1 MPISSSKLLPV
12 KSSQVKLKFNQSHAS
27 PLYIWK
33 SESEPKKGHWSKK
46 NDLSFISVYL
56 QPFLQ
61 SFLLC
66 DAYRCYFLDPVTNVF
81 VSGVPRAVTFSQFIN
96 QKHNHKILAYF
107 PHKKIKQCLTD
118 INQCLTNIGQF

>member
-12 KSSQVKLKFNQSHAS
+12 KSSQVKLKLNQSHAS

-61 SFLLC
+61 PFLLC

-81 VSGVPRAVTFSQFIN
+81 VSGVPMAVTFSQFIN